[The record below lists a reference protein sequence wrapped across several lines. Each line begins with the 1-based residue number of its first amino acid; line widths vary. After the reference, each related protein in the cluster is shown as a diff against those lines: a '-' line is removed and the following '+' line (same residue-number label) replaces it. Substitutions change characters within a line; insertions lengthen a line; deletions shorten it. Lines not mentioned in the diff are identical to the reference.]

1 MEYLDRKYDWEL
13 SAPVSVCRVIQIPS
27 SRYLPQVGSRMSLP
41 HVATVE
47 MFAQS
52 QGVLVGHGVGGF
64 LALQYFAEYRK
75 RAAERLVFLFEE
87 ATN

>member
-1 MEYLDRKYDWEL
+1 
-13 SAPVSVCRVIQIPS
+13 
-27 SRYLPQVGSRMSLP
+27 MSLQ
-41 HVATVE
+41 HVTTGE
-47 MFAQS
+47 MFALSQS